1 MTGMFDPRRKISG
14 AGYRSVAHFR
24 VYRAVNVSFPM
35 MVNKIQTSA
44 LKLQP
49 AFFTSLKV
57 GMPENEKSPES
68 LGFPGKF

>member
-1 MTGMFDPRRKISG
+1 
-14 AGYRSVAHFR
+14 
-24 VYRAVNVSFPM
+24 M